1 MEMTVTFP
9 GGSRV
14 DAQFGN
20 HVIRTDQPVRA
31 GGSDSAPAPFGVFL
45 ASIATCAGVYV
56 LGFCNQRGLPT
67 EGIKLVQRLEVDRA
81 TGLVAKI
88 GIDIQ
93 VPPGFPEKYHEALVR
108 AASQCAVKKHLEH
121 PPSFD
126 VRTVVADPVTA

>member
-1 MEMTVTFP
+1 VDMIVTFP

-14 DAQFGN
+14 DAQFGQ
-20 HVIRTDQPVRA
+20 HTIRTDQPVRS
-31 GGSDSAPAPFGVFL
+31 GGEDSAPAPFSVFL

-56 LGFCNQRGLPT
+56 LEFCQQRGLPT
-67 EGIKLVQRLEVDRA
+67 EGLKLVQRLEVDRA

-108 AASQCAVKKHLEH
+108 AACQCTVKKHLEH
-121 PPSFD
+121 PPTFD
-126 VRTVVADPVTA
+126 VRTVVV